1 MFRPRPNLSDK
12 ELCKI
17 WFDKVFYRYENNLGG
32 INVLIDKK
40 TNKLVG
46 QCGLLVQTVKNY
58 KRLEIGYS
66 ILLEFWNQGFAS
78 ESAIR
83 CKNFAFENNFE
94 NSLISMVHIDNIG
107 SEKGA
112 LKNGMI
118 FENKIESFNIFSI
131 DKTHWMNT
139 K

>member
-1 MFRPRPNLSDK
+1 M
-12 ELCKI
+12 
-17 WFDKVFYRYENNLGG
+17 FYRYENNLGG